1 MRLLCI
7 TLLLVLATV
16 QHLHA
21 SDLERRLEAVFL
33 GRFASFIELPDSSRD
48 RFVITLIDD
57 NPFGGML
64 DQIYKDKTI
73 HNKPIVVRTV
83 TRVREI
89 GKTDILFITLST
101 TAARQE
107 AIEYAHRNGI
117 VTISEARGFAE
128 RGGIIQLNFVGQKTQ
143 IRINYAAAQRS
154 GIKIGA
160 PLLSIATVLR
170 GEEP

>member
-1 MRLLCI
+1 MRRLFFA
-7 TLLLVLATV
+7 LLLVLISPP
-16 QHLHA
+16 HLHA
-21 SDLERRLEAVFL
+21 SDMERRLEAVFL
-33 GRFASFIELPDSSRD
+33 GRFANYIELPDRSRS

-73 HNKPIVVRTV
+73 HGKPIEIRTT

-107 AIEYAHRNGI
+107 AIDYAQRNGI

-143 IRINYAAAQRS
+143 IKINYAAAQKS
-154 GIKIGA
+154 GIRIGA

-170 GEEP
+170 GGES